1 MIDLKAIETVIVD
14 GLKDHLGCE
23 VVMANQATPAPKYPY
38 VSYTIVNPLVEN
50 NGTFGVYEDGFK
62 RKEHQQVWSF
72 TSQSNNDLESKI
84 NAVSA
89 HEYFSE
95 IGTTYLADHGISVQ
109 LVRSVS
115 CRDNLLTVG
124 YEYRNGFDVTF
135 AFMDEIAVDQTADG
149 SISGA
154 SISYDGETITPQ
166 DPSVVLDEL
175 NTRLEK
181 RLSGE
186 VD

>member
-1 MIDLKAIETVIVD
+1 MEGLKA
-14 GLKDHLGCE
+14 HLGCE
-23 VVMANQATPAPKYPY
+23 VVMANQATPAPDYDY
-38 VSYTIVNPLVEN
+38 VAYTIVNPLVEN

-62 RKEHQQVWSF
+62 RREHQQVWSF
-72 TSQSNNDLESKI
+72 TSISDDDTKSKV
-84 NAVSA
+84 NAIKA

-95 IGTTYLADHGISVQ
+95 IGAIYLADNGISVQ

-135 AFMDEIAVDQTADG
+135 AVMDEIDNTADG
-149 SISGA
+149 AISGA
-154 SISYDGETITPQ
+154 SISYDGETITPT
-166 DPSVVLDEL
+166 DPAAVLDEL